1 MVRTPRCAVHG
12 LLCGPL
18 PRPRSR
24 VMMRGA
30 TGMRDG
36 VVAHDRQSTVGADC
50 VGHFPRVSSWDGLVV
65 GGFPRVAGAS
75 PLRGG
80 ERAAA
85 AGVGACRIS
94 GAGGG

>member
-75 PLRGG
+75 PLRGRS
-80 ERAAA
+80 EEHTSELQSRENL
-85 AGVGACRIS
+85 VCRLL
-94 GAGGG
+94 